1 MVRFKMIIFTK
12 LHLVVDTNTNSGVF
26 FLSRF
31 LNLHWTT
38 ISFNHIVDN
47 LKKFQELPQ
56 QSMINEFL
64 PIYKLVLV
72 DPATIAGEKGPFWQL
87 EG

>member
-1 MVRFKMIIFTK
+1 MVRFKMTIFTK
-12 LHLVVDTNTNSGVF
+12 LHLVVDTNTNYGVF

-31 LNLHWTT
+31 LNLHGTT
-38 ISFNHIVDN
+38 ISFNDIVDN

-64 PIYKLVLV
+64 PICKLVLV
-72 DPATIAGEKGPFWQL
+72 DPATIAGGKGPFWQL